1 MAGFFSKLAG
11 FFTGY
16 KEIDSDFY
24 DDLEETLVMGD
35 IGIAATGEIMDEL
48 RENVRKKRISEPSQC
63 RELLAGIITAKLNG
77 VKAEND
83 YDFEKKKSVVLV
95 VGVNGVGKTTTVGKL
110 AGMYRQQGK
119 KVILA
124 AADTFRAAAIEQLD
138 AWAAAAGVD
147 IIKGTAGGD
156 PGSVIYD
163 AIKAAKA
170 RNADMLICDTAGR
183 LHNKKNLMNELSKI
197 NSIIVSEYPDA
208 VKETLVVLDGTTGQ
222 NAKEQA
228 REFKEVTDVTG
239 IVLTKL
245 DGSAKGGIAIAIEDE
260 LSIPVKFIGLGE
272 KISDLEKFDS
282 DKFVSGLL
290 TKENGDN
297 EKNEQ

>member
-1 MAGFFSKLAG
+1 
-11 FFTGY
+11 
-16 KEIDSDFY
+16 
-24 DDLEETLVMGD
+24 
-35 IGIAATGEIMDEL
+35 
-48 RENVRKKRISEPSQC
+48 
-63 RELLAGIITAKLNG
+63 
-77 VKAEND
+77 
-83 YDFEKKKSVVLV
+83 
-95 VGVNGVGKTTTVGKL
+95 
-110 AGMYRQQGK
+110 
-119 KVILA
+119 
-124 AADTFRAAAIEQLD
+124 
-138 AWAAAAGVD
+138 
-147 IIKGTAGGD
+147 
-156 PGSVIYD
+156 
-163 AIKAAKA
+163 
-170 RNADMLICDTAGR
+170 
-183 LHNKKNLMNELSKI
+183 MNELSKI